1 MSTEQ
6 RIEFES
12 NGDIGSNTNTH
23 ILYLK

>member
-6 RIEFES
+6 SIKFES
-12 NGDIGSNTNTH
+12 NGDIGSNTSTH

>member
-6 RIEFES
+6 SIDFES